1 MAEQAPGEGTHLGD
15 RDGLLLH
22 GLVDCHTVILSHLC
36 GREGCPPDPD
46 EGAGAQ
52 QQQKTLQEL
61 MFLNPHSVPANGR
74 NQVTSSRGD
83 KVWAWLISPLSR
95 FGEVYYVPVVMGGL
109 YLIKGGFCHS
119 DPQPTAARC
128 HQH

>member
-1 MAEQAPGEGTHLGD
+1 MAEQAPGEGAHLGD

-36 GREGCPPDPD
+36 GREECPPDPG

-52 QQQKTLQEL
+52 RQQEILQEL
-61 MFLNPHSVPANGR
+61 LFLNPHSVPANGR

-83 KVWAWLISPLSR
+83 NV
-95 FGEVYYVPVVMGGL
+95 
-109 YLIKGGFCHS
+109 
-119 DPQPTAARC
+119 
-128 HQH
+128 